1 MCTVLVLEKIG
12 TFQEKVE
19 NDFNIIYIRQKV
31 SRFKDFPSILEQCM

>member
-19 NDFNIIYIRQKV
+19 NDFNIHIRQKV
-31 SRFKDFPSILEQCM
+31 SRFKDFPSILEHCM